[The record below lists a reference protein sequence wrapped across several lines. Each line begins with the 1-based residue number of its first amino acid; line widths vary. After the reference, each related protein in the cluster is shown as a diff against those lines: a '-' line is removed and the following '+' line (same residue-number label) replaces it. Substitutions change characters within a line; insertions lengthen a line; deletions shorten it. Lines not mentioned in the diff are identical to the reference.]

1 MHEGVLRRM
10 QECVLNDRLIIPSH
24 AASAM
29 DQDLLTREDIE
40 HCILVGDIV
49 ERQWDKKYREYKYVI
64 GGEAE
69 DGSAMDVV
77 AKLHKVGDTYVIT
90 VYRVY

>member
-1 MHEGVLRRM
+1 MR
-10 QECVLNDRLIIPSH
+10 ECVLKDRLIIPRH
-24 AASAM
+24 AATAM

-40 HCILVGDIV
+40 HCILVGEIV

-77 AKLHKVGDTYVIT
+77 AKLHQVGDTYVTI